1 VSPWPAAAVGAL
13 VAVAIAAVLPRAV
26 SRLPE
31 PAPSSEVPE
40 GEPPK
45 VPYTELAGTAALRVW
60 GPVVSALVAAA
71 LAARLGW
78 SHHLLV
84 LVPVVPV
91 GVALAYIDWRT
102 RLLPR
107 LLVLPATAVAVV
119 AGFVGWFLT
128 GSADDLVRAL
138 IGMAATFGLYW
149 LLWWVHASGMGFGDV
164 RLSAL
169 LGFALGHVGW
179 SELAVG
185 VYLPFLLLGIPGLVL
200 ALVRRDRSLL
210 KTAFPF
216 GPAMLVGALL
226 AVLVGEPLVAGLV
239 AG

>member
-1 VSPWPAAAVGAL
+1 MSPWLAAVVSAVVAAALAL
-13 VAVAIAAVLPRAV
+13 PLPRAV
-26 SRLPE
+26 ARLPE
-31 PAPSSEVPE
+31 PAPSPDVPD

-45 VPYTELAGTAALRVW
+45 VPYVDLAGSPTLRVW
-60 GPVVSALVAAA
+60 GPVVSAVAAA
-71 LAARLGW
+71 ALGARLGW
-78 SHHLLV
+78 SHDLLV
-84 LVPVVPV
+84 VVPVVPV
-91 GVALAYIDWRT
+91 GVVLAYIDWRT

-119 AGFVGWFLT
+119 AGLLGWALT
-128 GSADDLVRAL
+128 GEADDLVRGG

-185 VYLPFLLLGIPGLVL
+185 VYLPFLLLGLPGLVL
-200 ALVRRDRSLL
+200 ALVRRDRTLL
-210 KTAFPF
+210 KAAFPF
-216 GPAMLVGALL
+216 GPAMLVGAWI
-226 AVLVGEPLVAGLV
+226 AVLVGEPVIAGLV
-239 AG
+239 SG

>member
-1 VSPWPAAAVGAL
+1 VNPWLAAGVSAL
-13 VAVAIAAVLPRAV
+13 VAAVLALPLPRLVA
-26 SRLPE
+26 RLPE
-31 PAPSSEVPE
+31 PAPSPDVPD

-45 VPYTELAGTAALRVW
+45 VLYVDLAASSALRLW
-60 GPVVSALVAAA
+60 GPVVSAAVAAA
-71 LAARLGW
+71 LGARLGW
-78 SHHLLV
+78 GHDLLV
-84 LVPVVPV
+84 AVPVVPV
-91 GVALAYIDWRT
+91 GVALGYIDWRT

-107 LLVLPATAVAVV
+107 LLVLPATAVVVV
-119 AGFVGWFLT
+119 AGFVGWAVT
-128 GSADDLVRAL
+128 GSADDLVRAGV
-138 IGMAATFGLYW
+138 GMAATFGLYW

-185 VYLPFLLLGIPGLVL
+185 VYLPFLLLGLPGLAL
-200 ALVRRDRSLL
+200 ALVRRDRTLL
-210 KTAFPF
+210 KAAFPF

-226 AVLVGEPLVAGLV
+226 AVLVGEPVIAGLV